1 MDADSQND
9 DRKTLL
15 QIQNRQKPEQ
25 VIYLVWNKADNTFET
40 TGLKD
45 LFNVKEIRIE
55 SEDLMQSLER
65 YGHVLSFL
73 FETMS
78 TAKELN
84 LPYGYQNEFEFGN
97 EKYTLYDAGDYRVLK
112 QRDEGG
118 PEETLAREFYL

>member
-1 MDADSQND
+1 MDADAQHE

-15 QIQNRQKPEQ
+15 QIQNRQRPDQ
-25 VIYLVWNKADNTFET
+25 LIYLVWDKANNTFET
-40 TGLKD
+40 EGLKE

-78 TAKELN
+78 TANELH
-84 LPYGYQNEFEFGN
+84 LPYGYQSQFEFGG
-97 EKYTLYDAGDYRVLK
+97 EKYSLRDAGDYRVLK
-112 QRDEGG
+112 QLDEQG
-118 PEETLAREFYL
+118 PEETLAGEFYL

>member
-1 MDADSQND
+1 MDADAQNE

-15 QIQNRQKPEQ
+15 QIQNRQRPDQ
-25 VIYLVWNKADNTFET
+25 VIYLVWDRTHNSFET
-40 TGLKD
+40 AGLKE

-84 LPYGYQNEFEFGN
+84 LPYGYQDQFEFGDD
-97 EKYTLYDAGDYRVLK
+97 KYSLRDAGDYRILR
-112 QRDEGG
+112 QIDEEG
-118 PEETLAREFYL
+118 PEQTLAGEFYL

>member
-1 MDADSQND
+1 MNAEAQHE

-15 QIQNRQKPEQ
+15 QIQNRQRPDQ
-25 VIYLVWNKADNTFET
+25 VIYLVWDKENNTFET
-40 TGLKD
+40 SGLTD
-45 LFNVKEIRIE
+45 LFDVKEIRIE

-84 LPYGYQNEFEFGN
+84 LPYGYQSQFEFGN
-97 EKYTLYDAGDYRVLK
+97 EQYSLRDAGDYRILK
-112 QRDEGG
+112 QANDQD
-118 PEETLAREFYL
+118 PEQTLGREIFI